1 MVKQD
6 ILGGLFSA
14 VSRGIDL
21 KNAMQSLYNA
31 GYEKEEIEEA
41 AIIIQKGQF
50 TQDPITQ
57 KIIPIVEKLVEE
69 KKEEPKTTAQKIIPV
84 IENLIEPKKTPIKNK
99 PATKK
104 VSDYDHIV
112 ENNDRKIIAV
122 LVIILI
128 FLIGVLLATIIF
140 KPEII
145 SFINEFL
152 NKNA

>member
-41 AIIIQKGQF
+41 AKIIQKGQF

-57 KIIPIVEKLVEE
+57 KIIPIFEKLVEE
-69 KKEEPKTTAQKIIPV
+69 KKEEPKKEPIQEIIPIVEKQKI
-84 IENLIEPKKTPIKNK
+84 PIKNK

-128 FLIGVLLATIIF
+128 FLVGVLLATIIF

>member
-31 GYEKEEIEEA
+31 GYEKEE
-41 AIIIQKGQF
+41 
-50 TQDPITQ
+50 TQ
-57 KIIPIVEKLVEE
+57 
-69 KKEEPKTTAQKIIPV
+69 
-84 IENLIEPKKTPIKNK
+84 IKSNK
-99 PATKK
+99 PTTKK
-104 VSDYDHIV
+104 VSDYDHTF

-122 LVIILI
+122 LIVILI

>member
-69 KKEEPKTTAQKIIPV
+69 KKEEPKKEPIQDIIPIV
-84 IENLIEPKKTPIKNK
+84 EKQKTQIKSNK
-99 PATKK
+99 PTTKK
-104 VSDYDHIV
+104 VSDYDHTF

-122 LVIILI
+122 LIVILI

>member
-69 KKEEPKTTAQKIIPV
+69 KKEEPKKEPIQEIIPIVEKQKI
-84 IENLIEPKKTPIKNK
+84 PIKNK

-128 FLIGVLLATIIF
+128 FLVGVLLATIIF

>member
-41 AIIIQKGQF
+41 AKIIQKGQF

-57 KIIPIVEKLVEE
+57 EIIPIVEKQ
-69 KKEEPKTTAQKIIPV
+69 KTQ
-84 IENLIEPKKTPIKNK
+84 IKSNK
-99 PATKK
+99 PTTKK
-104 VSDYDHIV
+104 VSDYDHTF

-122 LVIILI
+122 LIVILI

>member
-41 AIIIQKGQF
+41 AKIIQKGQF
-50 TQDPITQ
+50 TQDPIT
-57 KIIPIVEKLVEE
+57 
-69 KKEEPKTTAQKIIPV
+69 
-84 IENLIEPKKTPIKNK
+84 
-99 PATKK
+99 KK
-104 VSDYDHIV
+104 VSDYDHTF

-122 LVIILI
+122 LIVILI

>member
-41 AIIIQKGQF
+41 AKKEPIQ
-50 TQDPITQ
+50 D
-57 KIIPIVEKLVEE
+57 IIPIVEKQ
-69 KKEEPKTTAQKIIPV
+69 KTQ
-84 IENLIEPKKTPIKNK
+84 IKSNK
-99 PATKK
+99 PTTKK
-104 VSDYDHIV
+104 VSDYDHTF

-122 LVIILI
+122 LIVILI

>member
-41 AIIIQKGQF
+41 AKIIQKGQF

-57 KIIPIVEKLVEE
+57 KIIPIFEKLVEE
-69 KKEEPKTTAQKIIPV
+69 KKEPIQDIIPIV
-84 IENLIEPKKTPIKNK
+84 EKQKTQIKSNK
-99 PATKK
+99 PTTKK
-104 VSDYDHIV
+104 VSDYDHTF

-122 LVIILI
+122 LIVILI

>member
-69 KKEEPKTTAQKIIPV
+69 KKE
-84 IENLIEPKKTPIKNK
+84 PIKNK

-128 FLIGVLLATIIF
+128 FLVGVLLATIIF

>member
-69 KKEEPKTTAQKIIPV
+69 KKEEPKKEPIQEIIPIVEKQKI
-84 IENLIEPKKTPIKNK
+84 PIKNK

-122 LVIILI
+122 LIVILI

>member
-69 KKEEPKTTAQKIIPV
+69 KKEEPKKEPIQEIIQIVLNLGIEKEKIFSADINHEAVIHCQKLGFNC
-84 IENLIEPKKTPIKNK
+84 IESNLFEKINDK
-99 PATKK
+99 
-104 VSDYDHIV
+104 YDI
-112 ENNDRKIIAV
+112 
-122 LVIILI
+122 
-128 FLIGVLLATIIF
+128 IIF
-140 KPEII
+140 NPPYLPEDK
-145 SFINEFL
+145 
-152 NKNA
+152 KNVF